1 MTEDNRKRK
10 LSGFI
15 IPTAL
20 ILFFVLIPVMMVCIS
35 HGEYTITFNDD
46 RGVRARKIFICGDT
60 VICMTGAETGEGKTA
75 DTGNE
80 YSLSTLSMKDIK
92 KIEQLVPE
100 TETPA
105 GDTLNVD
112 PVYLGN
118 FSIRLQGYTGKLRL
132 YKNKDR
138 ISGTVQFPDW
148 GNGKVEYL
156 RGISISG
163 GGIRFTRSAN
173 TEAEMR
179 RLGANSYF
187 TQKFSGTYSNS
198 GKTIRGFLINHRN
211 EKHQWDAQKER

>member
-10 LSGFI
+10 LSAFI
-15 IPTAL
+15 IPAAL
-20 ILFFVLIPVMMVCIS
+20 ILLFLLIPVLMVSIS
-35 HGEYTITFNDD
+35 HGEYIITFNDD
-46 RGVRARKIFICGDT
+46 RGVSARKIFICGDT
-60 VICMTGAETGEGKTA
+60 VICMKGSESGEEKSA

-80 YSLSTLSMKDIK
+80 YSLSILSMKDIK
-92 KIEQLVPE
+92 KIEKLLPE

-105 GDTLNVD
+105 ADTLNID

-118 FSIRLQGYTGKLRL
+118 FTIRLQGYTGKLRL
-132 YKNKDR
+132 YKNRDR

-156 RGISISG
+156 KGISIGSG
-163 GGIRFTRSAN
+163 RIRFIRSAN

-187 TQKFSGTYSNS
+187 TQKFSGTYGNS
-198 GKTIRGFLINHRN
+198 GKTISGFLVNHRN
-211 EKHQWDAQKER
+211 EKHQWDAQRER